1 MSGHLERRAPITD
14 GVARN
19 GSHSFETGQATEISE
34 LTFGEATL
42 EYSTDMPS
50 AFRSGAK
57 ASTQMALDRG
67 HGQARSGGE
76 LVVAS
81 SNAPTIIDPH
91 DESTSLRAERAEIA
105 SSVRQLEKAR
115 KSAGRVVQRRIGWRA
130 TPDRVIITIA
140 ERELG
145 KNPNGTFSPVGP
157 WLVEVRRTFKEAS
170 GKASKRTG
178 VVPADSKQISNDST
192 GDGNA
197 TRLEQTVMEKFPDG
211 SRALGALPAAVRSS
225 AIARVPSPERFEGQ
239 LLEFADGATG
249 SPTSWKVTVLRMDVQ
264 RAVVISATR
273 EVTANAWAV
282 SQAIYNL
289 MEPEFEQA

>member
-1 MSGHLERRAPITD
+1 MSGHIERRAPITD

-197 TRLEQTVMEKFPDG
+197 TRLEQTVMEKFPDS

-282 SQAIYNL
+282 SQATYNL